1 MNLKTAVCSIL
12 AVLFMIS
19 CDDETSSLGGS
30 LTPQGDVITV
40 KSDSCFATS
49 RTIKTTDSLI
59 IMTERCNLGRFTE
72 QGSGTTIYTD
82 YITQIG
88 CIENFTLADSI
99 YGIGNSVFPQ
109 WFIDTVGDQKP
120 YYANLKLYYD
130 YFFGDSTNSIKID
143 VFPLD
148 RMIDAESRYYPD
160 VDPSL
165 FCNTDAKPLTSIT
178 ASVWNLQE
186 YDSIR
191 VKRKYNHS
199 ITIPLPDSIAKKI
212 LSSYIDPDTRHY
224 FTDSKSFMQ
233 NLVKGFY
240 IRCSQGDGTIIYID
254 RTILEVNFKCIQYKD
269 DKPKMESFM
278 AEFIGNSEVMQM
290 NSIKWTGLENELAD
304 NSCTWIR
311 SPFGLMTEITI
322 PVDEMRDDNYV
333 LNAAKLCLSSANTP
347 SHQYKPSVPSTLLL
361 IRKDKLQEFF
371 NKNSLNDNVESYI
384 ANYSTK
390 YGTYTYENI
399 AAMVE
404 KMYNDRTDWLSANGK
419 SLQNGGLKEYEQ
431 EHPDWNKVVVIPV
444 VANLS
449 ARNSAISYN
458 LDISMHQVK
467 LIGGDTKIKIK
478 TIRSRF

>member
-1 MNLKTAVCSIL
+1 
-12 AVLFMIS
+12 
-19 CDDETSSLGGS
+19 
-30 LTPQGDVITV
+30 
-40 KSDSCFATS
+40 
-49 RTIKTTDSLI
+49 
-59 IMTERCNLGRFTE
+59 
-72 QGSGTTIYTD
+72 
-82 YITQIG
+82 
-88 CIENFTLADSI
+88 
-99 YGIGNSVFPQ
+99 
-109 WFIDTVGDQKP
+109 
-120 YYANLKLYYD
+120 
-130 YFFGDSTNSIKID
+130 
-143 VFPLD
+143 
-148 RMIDAESRYYPD
+148 
-160 VDPSL
+160 
-165 FCNTDAKPLTSIT
+165 
-178 ASVWNLQE
+178 
-186 YDSIR
+186 
-191 VKRKYNHS
+191 
-199 ITIPLPDSIAKKI
+199 
-212 LSSYIDPDTRHY
+212 
-224 FTDSKSFMQ
+224 
-233 NLVKGFY
+233 
-240 IRCSQGDGTIIYID
+240 
-254 RTILEVNFKCIQYKD
+254 
-269 DKPKMESFM
+269 MESFM

-333 LNAAKLCLSSANTP
+333 LNVAKLCLSSANTP